1 MSAYKDA
8 IIASIKMLAQDPL
21 TRFIGYGLTKPDSA
35 GLAAGGAGTF
45 LGVPMAQRIEMPVS
59 ENLMAGFAIGLS
71 LKGYKPVVFYERFDF
86 VLNALDA
93 IVNHADKLGP
103 MSQGQFQPAILFRVV
118 VGNRTR
124 PLFTSATHSQNHSK
138 AVRSMV
144 SFPVIELHDPAA
156 VEAEYKLAKTALDQG
171 RSTMLVDFK
180 GEW

>member
-8 IIASIKMLAQDPL
+8 IIASMNMLAKDPQA
-21 TRFIGYGLTKPDSA
+21 RFIGYGLTKPDEA
-35 GLAAGGAGTF
+35 GLKAGGAGTF
-45 LGVPMAQRIEMPVS
+45 DGVPLAQRIEMPVS

-71 LKGYKPVVFYERFDF
+71 LKGFKPVVFFERFDF

-103 MSQGQFQPAILFRVV
+103 MSGGQFQPAVIFRVV
-118 VGNRTR
+118 VGNRNQ

-138 AVRSMV
+138 AIRSMV
-144 SFPVIELHDPAA
+144 SFPVIELHDPA
-156 VEAEYKLAKTALDQG
+156 VVLSEYQLAKSALDTG